1 MVLNANSKVSGY
13 MNIRKKMLHCL
24 AFTAKPFRAN
34 PISGGFSQTG
44 QHAGTREQSLNT

>member
-13 MNIRKKMLHCL
+13 MNIRKKILHCL

-34 PISGGFSQTG
+34 PISGVF
-44 QHAGTREQSLNT
+44 AKLVNMPERESNH